1 MSSRGRLLR
10 GREKTGGET
19 GRRAG
24 RSPTSS
30 TSTTRQS
37 PTRPR
42 PRHGPLLR
50 PRGMHVGA
58 AASAGRPWLP
68 GWPRKGRRGGCHVVA
83 VPVPPCRPSC
93 FFLVCVCARARWG
106 PCEYNELM
114 PAIKPSPWMGLQRQ
128 PNTRTNADGWT
139 GRGQC
144 ATAQQ
149 VGPVSPR

>member
-1 MSSRGRLLR
+1 VRQGGVPVARLLLLLLLLVSR
-10 GREKTGGET
+10 LLAPGHVMARCFVQEGCTWARLPRPAGPGCLAGRERDDEVGVTWSPCPCPH
-19 GRRAG
+19 AG
-24 RSPTSS
+24 R
-30 TSTTRQS
+30 
-37 PTRPR
+37 
-42 PRHGPLLR
+42 
-50 PRGMHVGA
+50 
-58 AASAGRPWLP
+58 
-68 GWPRKGRRGGCHVVA
+68 A
-83 VPVPPCRPSC
+83 V